1 LRRRDLLARAGLEFE
16 VDVPDVDESVAADLS
31 PEEAACML
39 AERKARAVLMRHP
52 ASDVADSN
60 IVVLAADTIVAVGTG
75 ADARLLGKPAD
86 AAEARA
92 MLRAL
97 SGTRHRVVT
106 GVCALANGARACTA
120 FERTWVTMRAIEPAE
135 IEAYVQSGEWRDN
148 AGGGRSGL
156 VCSPRSRSGSSL
168 QENHEIQHPSQVPRV
183 PGHLRLR
190 QHLPDARDRQGNAH
204 RDLLGVPSVLFGQAE
219 VRRRRR
225 PRGPLQEALRV
236 DAGEEGLRFVFAR
249 YPGRRAA
256 HPGARWRVMA

>member
-135 IEAYVQSGEWRDN
+135 IEAYVQSGEWRDK
-148 AGGGRSGL
+148 AGGYAI
-156 VCSPRSRSGSSL
+156 
-168 QENHEIQHPSQVPRV
+168 QENADRFVV
-183 PGHLRLR
+183 RL
-190 QHLPDARDRQGNAH
+190 
-204 RDLLGVPSVLFGQAE
+204 
-219 VRRRRR
+219 
-225 PRGPLQEALRV
+225 
-236 DAGEEGLRFVFAR
+236 EEGGFDNVVGLPVALALELVA
-249 YPGRRAA
+249 RAA
-256 HPGARWRVMA
+256 GLAAAGGQG